1 MNLWSYFVSDFSQTR
16 QVQQQLHEADK
27 KLQAMA
33 GAVGAARTVIQYDSE
48 RRKRLLSLEVI
59 KAFKYGSE
67 SATQAEHEARAS
79 DQYKIGLDALQEQ
92 RESAEKT
99 IAEYDA
105 VQTHWETQRSLMAMT
120 RETMRQIPE

>member
-1 MNLWSYFVSDFSQTR
+1 MSDFSQTR

-33 GAVGAARTVIQYDSE
+33 GAVGEARTVIQYDSE
-48 RRKRLLSLEVI
+48 RRKRLMSLEVI
-59 KAFKYGSE
+59 KAFKAGAE

-92 RESAEKT
+92 RELAEKT

-105 VQTHWETQRSLMAMT
+105 VQTHWETQRSLLALQRIT
-120 RETMRQIPE
+120 LQTMPE